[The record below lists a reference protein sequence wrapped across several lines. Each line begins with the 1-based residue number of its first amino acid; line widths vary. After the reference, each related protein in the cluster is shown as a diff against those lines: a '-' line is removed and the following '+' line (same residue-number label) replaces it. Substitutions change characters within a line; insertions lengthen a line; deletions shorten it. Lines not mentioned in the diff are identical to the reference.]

1 MNELKRALSKQ
12 HSINCP
18 NLNAEYTKFIKNIGK
33 INEFERPDGFIII
46 DDMLYGIEHFEFDS
60 SKFIKRKKVQKIDKK
75 LGRIGQ
81 LLNSYPD
88 NTFYQDEVNSNI
100 SIEQYFENLLR
111 NYQNHYE
118 KIDSY
123 LDNIKK
129 CTYNFNQIKF
139 WIFRW
144 RCDYF

>member
-1 MNELKRALSKQ
+1 MICCTEL
-12 HSINCP
+12 
-18 NLNAEYTKFIKNIGK
+18 NI
-33 INEFERPDGFIII
+33 
-46 DDMLYGIEHFEFDS
+46 FEFDS
-60 SKFIKRKKVQKIDKK
+60 SKFIKEKRYKNRQK

-139 WIFRW
+139 GFFVEDVTILEIAMLKEENSLSKASFTPSRLL
-144 RCDYF
+144 